1 MSFMDEDMLGQKLHF
16 DDADLADNRSG
27 FLSPKQERR
36 LAKQARIDGIP
47 GVGCG
52 LIFFGIASIFPIVFT
67 PMIISL
73 KDQIL
78 SVVGISLG
86 VIVWGLVWGLVGFG
100 MIQSAFGKPD
110 FTLARVEGPV
120 KIVGLAR
127 RSGGE
132 KPRNIIE
139 HELHVGEVTFSIEGD
154 IADLIRQGASYAIY
168 YLESSKRIVSLER
181 L

>member
-1 MSFMDEDMLGQKLHF
+1 MPAL
-16 DDADLADNRSG
+16 SG
-27 FLSPKQERR
+27 SEPSE
-36 LAKQARIDGIP
+36 
-47 GVGCG
+47 
-52 LIFFGIASIFPIVFT
+52 
-67 PMIISL
+67 
-73 KDQIL
+73 
-78 SVVGISLG
+78 
-86 VIVWGLVWGLVGFG
+86 
-100 MIQSAFGKPD
+100 FGKPD